1 MLDVEKALRDLND
14 DKAAGLDGLGA
25 ELFQVQCAKAAKR
38 VYPLVLKMGLRCQGV
53 TELSGG
59 WLLPLFKG
67 RGSTQQ
73 MLGYRAIL
81 LEPVIARALSKA
93 WRPKLVK
100 GLQAT
105 AMPMQWGGRAGLSVE
120 ALHLQVQLWQ
130 ANARRQKLAHG
141 LIFIDIKSAF
151 YSVVKQL
158 LTEEDS
164 SGNRLREVFIR
175 MRLPESV
182 WETFVDNVERCSLIQ
197 QATGSEILAKST
209 QAMLSHSWYAI
220 LDAGCISAPM
230 TGSRPGDPGAD
241 LLFGLL

>member
-1 MLDVEKALRDLND
+1 MSRSDGAIRRLAPAL
-14 DKAAGLDGLGA
+14 
-25 ELFQVQCAKAAKR
+25 
-38 VYPLVLKMGLRCQGV
+38 
-53 TELSGG
+53 
-59 WLLPLFKG
+59 G

-164 SGNRLREVFIR
+164 SGNRLREVFTK

-220 LDAGCISAPM
+220 PDASCISAPM

-241 LLFGLL
+241 LLFGLLMSKILQTIHIRASQAGMPLFPDGDNGMATSN